1 MRIVTWN
8 ILSGMPVSAGADLFK
23 AINDLSADVL
33 AIQEV
38 DYLQPRSNSIKTVE
52 LIAEKCSYSNWAFA
66 PALKGTPGA
75 QWVASDEL
83 ITNKENRNLQTSY
96 GIGLLSKSPVKSWH
110 RLSLDKSP
118 IGLPLAIT
126 SDKGTRISYVTDEP
140 RAAIAAVL
148 ESGLTVITAHLSFVP
163 PVNTKQLKKIKEW
176 GDSLSGKKLFIGD
189 FNALIFGKAG
199 LNSLNNAKSYPG
211 WNPKAK
217 FDYILSNEISGNQLD
232 LTYSGVSDHLPIG
245 IELKEF

>member
-1 MRIVTWN
+1 
-8 ILSGMPVSAGADLFK
+8 MPVRPGANLFT

-38 DYLQPRSNSIKTVE
+38 DYLQPRSDSIKTVE
-52 LIAEKCSYSNWAFA
+52 LIAEKCNYSNWAFA

-75 QWVASDEL
+75 QWIASDEF
-83 ITNKENRNLQTSY
+83 ITNKSKRNLQTSY
-96 GIGLLSKSPVKSWH
+96 GIGLMSRSPVKSWH

-148 ESGLTVITAHLSFVP
+148 ESGLTIITAHLSFVP
-163 PVNTKQLKKIKEW
+163 PVNTKQLKKIKGW
-176 GDSLSGKKLFIGD
+176 ADTLPGKKVFIGD
-189 FNALIFGKAG
+189 FNSLIFGKAG

-217 FDYILSNEISGNQLD
+217 FDYILSNEVKAIQLD
-232 LTYSGVSDHLPIG
+232 FTYSGVSDHLPVG
-245 IELKEF
+245 IEIKEF